1 MVLRVVAFRL
11 LQAVVDMVGRHKVVP
26 LQVVAASVRLQA
38 VADMAVHRKALHQAV
53 ADMAVHRKALHQAA
67 ASALLR
73 VADMADLLK
82 VVSAD
87 LLAFRKAAAGVT
99 TSTPRL
105 RSSSAFSQHA
115 AAGADSRSPRVSA
128 SEPSSS
134 RFRPRA

>member
-38 VADMAVHRKALHQAV
+38 VADMAVHRKALHQA
-53 ADMAVHRKALHQAA
+53 A

-87 LLAFRKAAAGVT
+87 LLAFRKAAAGVS